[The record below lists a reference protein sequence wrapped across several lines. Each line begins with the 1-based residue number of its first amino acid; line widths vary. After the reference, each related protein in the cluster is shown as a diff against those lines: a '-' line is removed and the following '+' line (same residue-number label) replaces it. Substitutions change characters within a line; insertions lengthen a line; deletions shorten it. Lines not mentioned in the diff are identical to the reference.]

1 MVSRNL
7 RVIDRYFGSVA
18 DKNLIFLKKQCQHFK
33 NNMYRNTIFAF
44 RFITVFLM
52 SSFLFAQVFMTP
64 IQFEMEKREREEKY
78 GEDLNEAF
86 SLDFCNFDNP
96 EELKRKKNELEKN
109 VQADLNRQLL
119 VFVKTF
125 YEDFTKGDNTKSE
138 SRFIEYIKTET
149 IRMPMP
155 GLDYDHIRDGNILKV
170 NGWVI
175 ISAVKAKVNQINR
188 DFYNE
193 SIKLKRKFRQKLS
206 GGDITNAIDNL
217 AEIYAY
223 KSSVIPYA
231 DYIKYR
237 IDVNVFS
244 ELTNILSNLKL
255 VPSDKKLDGIR
266 YLYPVD
272 REVKITAT
280 HDKKPVSG
288 LYLLA
293 RMKDGHSN
301 WPRNIKEMRPTNAKG
316 STEFKLTRIL
326 SRASRQTISVDLD
339 YKKLKNGFETVA
351 VGKIYLLPNWYD
363 DFEKLLRRGSIELEI
378 PIQVEFQLDLYI
390 SSKNYTSNELPNNIY
405 KDFKRIFESK
415 DINVT
420 ANPTKN
426 TLTLLLDTEKGAK
439 EDKMITSLVNRN
451 REIQAIYESKLP
463 VSSSQFVWDSQ
474 IKKHV
479 NELLDDLDRSSLKII
494 SGNDIKYILDRK
506 ISGTINN
513 GREDIRLS
521 YGLHE
526 FSFSKP
532 GYWDMDTTI
541 SVHQPN
547 QEFPI
552 KLEKID
558 VNMALGLPYPSRD
571 FTLNI
576 KSDNSRK
583 YYQLEYEKDQ
593 FYYNADPNIRV
604 DKNNIIH
611 FNRAIIGNY
620 NFKLSSKGR
629 KSYEKD
635 FVLDGRS
642 HSFHQINFEP
652 LAWKDIRNPFNI
664 LIPGISQRKIGYNT
678 EGLLVLFSSV
688 FTAGLS
694 VVYYN
699 ESMKYLEQYRD
710 AKDSYEILKDV
721 DQNILDEYR
730 LDTESKYNSYSRNRE
745 KSMMY
750 GGGFI
755 LLGTGSFLHA
765 VWTIKDRR

>member
-1 MVSRNL
+1 
-7 RVIDRYFGSVA
+7 
-18 DKNLIFLKKQCQHFK
+18 
-33 NNMYRNTIFAF
+33 MYRNTIFAF

-52 SSFLFAQVFMTP
+52 SSFLFPQDFMTP
-64 IQFEMEKREREEKY
+64 IQFEMEKREREEEY

-86 SLDFCNFDNP
+86 SLDLCNFDNP
-96 EELKRKKNELEKN
+96 EEIERKKNELEKN

-155 GLDYDHIRDGNILKV
+155 EIAYNYIRDGNILKV

-188 DFYNE
+188 DFYDQ
-193 SIKLKRKFRQKLS
+193 SRILKREFRKNIS
-206 GGDITNAIDNL
+206 RGDVTNAIDSL

-223 KSSVIPYA
+223 KSSFIPYA

-244 ELTNILSNLKL
+244 ELTNILSNLEL
-255 VPSDKKLDGIR
+255 VPSDKKLDGLR

-293 RMKDGHSN
+293 IMKDGHSN
-301 WPRNIKEMRPTNAKG
+301 WPRNIYHMRPTNVKG

-339 YKKLKNGFETVA
+339 YKSLKENFEKTSVH
-351 VGKIYLLPNWYD
+351 KIYLLRNWYD
-363 DFEKLLRRGSIELEI
+363 DFEILLRRGSIEVEI
-378 PIQVEFQLDLYI
+378 PIQVEFLLDLYI
-390 SSKNYTSNELPNNIY
+390 PSKNYTFNELYDNIY
-405 KDFKRIFESK
+405 KDFKRIFESRG
-415 DINVT
+415 INVT

-426 TLTLLLDTEKGAK
+426 TLTLRLDTEKGAK
-439 EDKMITSLVNRN
+439 EDKMIASLENRN
-451 REIQAIYESKLP
+451 REIQAIYESELP
-463 VSSSQFVWDSQ
+463 VSSSQFVWDRQ

-494 SGNDIKYILDRK
+494 SENDIKYVLDRK
-506 ISGTINN
+506 IFGTINN

-558 VNMALGLPYPSRD
+558 ER
-571 FTLNI
+571 
-576 KSDNSRK
+576 
-583 YYQLEYEKDQ
+583 
-593 FYYNADPNIRV
+593 
-604 DKNNIIH
+604 
-611 FNRAIIGNY
+611 
-620 NFKLSSKGR
+620 
-629 KSYEKD
+629 
-635 FVLDGRS
+635 
-642 HSFHQINFEP
+642 
-652 LAWKDIRNPFNI
+652 
-664 LIPGISQRKIGYNT
+664 GI
-678 EGLLVLFSSV
+678 
-688 FTAGLS
+688 
-694 VVYYN
+694 
-699 ESMKYLEQYRD
+699 
-710 AKDSYEILKDV
+710 
-721 DQNILDEYR
+721 
-730 LDTESKYNSYSRNRE
+730 YSP
-745 KSMMY
+745 M
-750 GGGFI
+750 
-755 LLGTGSFLHA
+755 GT
-765 VWTIKDRR
+765 K